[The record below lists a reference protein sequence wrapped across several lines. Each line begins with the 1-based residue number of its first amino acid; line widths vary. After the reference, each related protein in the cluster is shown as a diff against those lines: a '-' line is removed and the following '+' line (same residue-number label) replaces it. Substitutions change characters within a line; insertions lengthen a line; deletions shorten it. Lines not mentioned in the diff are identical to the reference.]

1 MKVNKRSKQ
10 TSRKTKTKT
19 KAKPKRKVRFKSEK
33 TGCKECID
41 YPGKAQDVN
50 NLLEWIDEGAGLNE
64 GDGLKRNE
72 GAGLN
77 EGDGL
82 KEDTMVRDDR
92 ELEGLLEWI
101 ENGGKNE
108 IQS

>member
-64 GDGLKRNE
+64 GDGLK
-72 GAGLN
+72 
-77 EGDGL
+77 
-82 KEDTMVRDDR
+82 EDTMVRDDR